1 MQLSYLLMEKLEASS
16 EIINQTRPVT
26 NQSSYPSVLHPPELD
41 PGLMSVY
48 RDVTIPV
55 NIAILVTSVLG
66 VLGVCRDCAA
76 LLPPWMLAFSVGIIS
91 EASVFLYL
99 ISGGKASFS
108 PVPAFILTI
117 DFVLLLI
124 QILFLVKV
132 YNTYLKMKQGLRIG
146 GTQLKNLEQG
156 GLVEESSEIASARV
170 SSIYRKSF
178 CRKTHKNINLNKC
191 KKLTSLSKIS
201 EEDSDN
207 TQSKSDNQKY
217 DEGLRKIR
225 DKEMFSDKA
234 ATSSTSDNNSS
245 SNDGTEMSQERP
257 GHAGPK
263 TETGAVSRFIPEIM
277 TRYRVTIV

>member
-1 MQLSYLLMEKLEASS
+1 MQLSYLLMEKLEASL
-16 EIINQTRPVT
+16 EIINQTQPVT
-26 NQSSYPSVLHPPELD
+26 NQTSYPSLLHPPELD

-55 NIAILVTSVLG
+55 NIVIIISSLIALLG
-66 VLGVCRDCAA
+66 LCRDAA
-76 LLPPWMLAFSVGIIS
+76 QLLLPWMLSFSVGIIS
-91 EASVFLYL
+91 EATVFCYL
-99 ISGGKASFS
+99 ISEGKASFS

-124 QILFLVKV
+124 QALFLVRV
-132 YNTYLKMKQGLRIG
+132 YNTYLKMKQGLRISG
-146 GTQLKNLEQG
+146 IQLKNLEQG

-178 CRKTHKNINLNKC
+178 CRKTHKNINLNKS

-217 DEGLRKIR
+217 DAGLGKIH

-234 ATSSTSDNNSS
+234 ATSSTSDNSS
-245 SNDGTEMSQERP
+245 STNEIRNEEGE
-257 GHAGPK
+257 GN
-263 TETGAVSRFIPEIM
+263 TETKTDIGAVSRFIPEIM
-277 TRYRVTIV
+277 SRYRVTIV

>member
-26 NQSSYPSVLHPPELD
+26 NQTSYPSVLHPPELD
-41 PGLMSVY
+41 PKLMSVY

-55 NIAILVTSVLG
+55 NIAIILASVLG
-66 VLGVCRDCAA
+66 LVGACRASAA
-76 LLPPWMLAFSVGIIS
+76 LLTPWMLAFSVGIIS
-91 EASVFLYL
+91 EAIVFFYL
-99 ISGGKASFS
+99 ISEGKASFS

-117 DFVLLLI
+117 DFVLLMI
-124 QILFLVKV
+124 QVLFLIKV
-132 YNTYLKMKQGLRIG
+132 YNTYLKMKQGLRISG
-146 GTQLKNLEQG
+146 IQLKNLEQG

-217 DEGLRKIR
+217 DERKIH

-245 SNDGTEMSQERP
+245 NDGHEDNNEVNDGNTESKTDP
-257 GHAGPK
+257 GP
-263 TETGAVSRFIPEIM
+263 VSRFIPEIM
-277 TRYRVTIV
+277 SRYRVTIV